1 MQRIRPVIN
10 IKLFACLSAW
20 VLLMAC
26 TKVITDEEMPAPII
40 PPKGSLEKVSVVIGA
55 ANISETK
62 AYHGDEYAQAGEFI
76 HSLHLLIVNE
86 NKEIERHIY
95 FDGTGNDEA
104 AKGNLA
110 QYSTTIESLPPGK
123 KTFYAFANMEKAQVK
138 EKSSTLDALL
148 KGDDFKEG
156 KTLPDELST
165 YVIENPKNGLYDGIK
180 NQTAF
185 IPMSVKQE
193 VNVSV
198 DGQRITISL
207 VRLVAKVKMQLA
219 NNRGKDAVITKLEM
233 KSFANDVALFKGAAV
248 TAAPVASSISV
259 DINPTV
265 TVENNKVSEIVE
277 FYVNETTGTN
287 PFEVTLTINGEKFTG
302 ALKTTSLVRNQ
313 VLPVSLHLLNSTLQ
327 LTVEASVAPIGGYPT
342 LVKLGNKTLTNNHL
356 LKLPE
361 GCYFTIKGEFLTQDD
376 NGVTSKT
383 EKVTKWNWRVSDLN
397 ASRSFITIESA
408 EGAATF
414 EAHLTSMPAK
424 TILLLFDVLEPQP
437 INNAS
442 LTIET
447 VPLQDWDTT
456 YPSAALKWGKKPV
469 WYEPVSLMR
478 KSKKGE

>member
-26 TKVITDEEMPAPII
+26 TKVITDEEMPAPVI

-95 FDGTGNDEA
+95 FDGTGDAEA

-123 KTFYAFANMEKAQVK
+123 KTFYAFANMEKAYVK
-138 EKSSTLDALL
+138 DKSSTLDALL

-180 NQTAF
+180 NKTAF

-207 VRLVAKVKMQLA
+207 VRLVAKVKM
-219 NNRGKDAVITKLEM
+219 
-233 KSFANDVALFKGAAV
+233 
-248 TAAPVASSISV
+248 
-259 DINPTV
+259 
-265 TVENNKVSEIVE
+265 
-277 FYVNETTGTN
+277 
-287 PFEVTLTINGEKFTG
+287 
-302 ALKTTSLVRNQ
+302 
-313 VLPVSLHLLNSTLQ
+313 
-327 LTVEASVAPIGGYPT
+327 
-342 LVKLGNKTLTNNHL
+342 
-356 LKLPE
+356 
-361 GCYFTIKGEFLTQDD
+361 
-376 NGVTSKT
+376 
-383 EKVTKWNWRVSDLN
+383 
-397 ASRSFITIESA
+397 
-408 EGAATF
+408 
-414 EAHLTSMPAK
+414 
-424 TILLLFDVLEPQP
+424 
-437 INNAS
+437 
-442 LTIET
+442 
-447 VPLQDWDTT
+447 
-456 YPSAALKWGKKPV
+456 
-469 WYEPVSLMR
+469 
-478 KSKKGE
+478 

>member
-26 TKVITDEEMPAPII
+26 TKGITDEEMPAPVI

-95 FDGTGNDEA
+95 FDGTGNEEA

-138 EKSSTLDALL
+138 EKSSTLDTLL

-233 KSFANDVALFKGAAV
+233 KSFANEVALFKGAAV

-259 DINPTV
+259 DINPAV
-265 TVENNKVSEIVE
+265 TVANNTVSEIVE

-302 ALKTTSLVRNQ
+302 VLKTTSLVRNQ

-327 LTVEASVAPIGGYPT
+327 LTVKASVAPIGGYPT
-342 LVKLGNKTLTNNHL
+342 LVNLGNNTLTNNYL
-356 LKLPE
+356 FKLPE
-361 GCYFTIKGEFLTQDD
+361 GCYFSVEGEFLTHDD
-376 NGVTSKT
+376 LGTITKR
-383 EKVTKWNWRVSDLN
+383 EAVTKWNWSVSDLD
-397 ASRSFITIESA
+397 ASKSFITIESVQ
-408 EGAATF
+408 GAATF
-414 EAHLTSMPAK
+414 EAHLTSMPEK
-424 TILLLFDVLEPQP
+424 KIELLFDVLEPQQ

-442 LTIET
+442 LTIMT

-456 YPSAALKWGKKPV
+456 YPSAALNWEKKPV
-469 WYEPVSLMR
+469 WYEAVSLTR
-478 KSKKGE
+478 KK

>member
-26 TKVITDEEMPAPII
+26 TKVITDEEMPAPVI

-95 FDGTGNDEA
+95 FDGTGNEEA

-123 KTFYAFANMEKAQVK
+123 KIFYAFANMEKAQVK
-138 EKSSTLDALL
+138 EKSSTLDTLL

-165 YVIENPKNGLYDGIK
+165 YVIEDPKEGLYAGIK
-180 NQTAF
+180 NHSAF

-198 DGQRITISL
+198 DGQRITLSL
-207 VRLVAKVKMQLA
+207 IRLVAKVKMQLA
-219 NNRGKDAVITKLEM
+219 NNRGEDAVITKLEM
-233 KSFANDVALFKGAAV
+233 KSFASDVALFKGAAV
-248 TAAPVASSISV
+248 TTAPVASSISV
-259 DINPTV
+259 DINPAV
-265 TVENNKVSEIVE
+265 TVANNTVSEIEE

-287 PFEVTLTINGEKFTG
+287 PFEVTLTINNKEFTG
-302 ALKTTSLVRNQ
+302 ALGVSSLGRNQ
-313 VLPVSLHLLNSTLQ
+313 VLPVSLHLMQSTLQ
-327 LTVEASVAPIGGYPT
+327 LTINASVAPIGGYPA
-342 LVKLGNKTLTNNHL
+342 LVKLGNNILTNNYL

-361 GCYFTIKGEFLTQDD
+361 GCYFTIDGAFLTHDD
-376 NGVTSKT
+376 KGTTTKR
-383 EKVTKWNWRVSDLN
+383 EAVTKWNWRVSDLD
-397 ASRSFITIESA
+397 ASQSFITIESA
-408 EGAATF
+408 QGAATF

-447 VPLQDWDTT
+447 VPLQDWGTT
-456 YPSAALKWGKKPV
+456 YPSAALKWGEKPV
-469 WYEPVSLMR
+469 WYEPVSLTR
-478 KSKKGE
+478 KK

>member
-26 TKVITDEEMPAPII
+26 TKVITDEEMPAPVI

-95 FDGTGNDEA
+95 FDGTGNEEA

-148 KGDDFKEG
+148 KGADFKEG

-180 NQTAF
+180 NKTAF

-219 NNRGKDAVITKLEM
+219 NNRGKDAEITKLEM
-233 KSFANDVALFKGAAV
+233 KSFANEVALFKGAAV
-248 TAAPVASSISV
+248 TTAPVVSSISV
-259 DINPTV
+259 DINPAV
-265 TVENNKVSEIVE
+265 TVANNTVSEIVE

-287 PFEVTLTINGEKFTG
+287 PFEVTLTINNKEFTG
-302 ALKTTSLVRNQ
+302 ALGVSSLGRNQ
-313 VLPVSLHLLNSTLQ
+313 VLPISLHLMQSTLQ

-342 LVKLGNKTLTNNHL
+342 WVNLGTLTNNYL

-361 GCYFTIKGEFLTQDD
+361 GCYFTIKGEFLTHDD
-376 NGVTSKT
+376 KGTTTKR
-383 EKVTKWNWRVSDLN
+383 EAVTKWNWSITDLN
-397 ASRSFITIESA
+397 DSKSFITIESA

-424 TILLLFDVLEPQP
+424 TILLLFDVLEPQL

-447 VPLQDWDTT
+447 VPLQDWGTT
-456 YPSAALKWGKKPV
+456 YPSAALKWGEKPV
-469 WYEPVSLMR
+469 WYEPVSLTR
-478 KSKKGE
+478 NK

>member
-26 TKVITDEEMPAPII
+26 TKVITDEEMPAPVI

-62 AYHGDEYAQAGEFI
+62 AYHGDEYAQEGEFI

-95 FDGTGNDEA
+95 FDGTGDAEA

-110 QYSTTIESLPPGK
+110 QYSTTIESLAPGK
-123 KTFYAFANMEKAQVK
+123 KTFYAFANMEKAIVK
-138 EKSSTLDALL
+138 EKSSTLDTLL

-156 KTLPDELST
+156 KTLPDELSA
-165 YVIENPKNGLYDGIK
+165 YVIENPKNGLYEGIK
-180 NQTAF
+180 QKTAF

-198 DGQRITISL
+198 DGQRITLSL

-219 NNRGKDAVITKLEM
+219 NNRGRDAVITKLSM
-233 KSFANDVALFKGAAV
+233 TSFANEVALFKGAAAS
-248 TAAPVASSISV
+248 AAPVASSISV
-259 DINPTV
+259 DITPVV
-265 TVENNKVSEIVE
+265 TVANNTVSEIVE
-277 FYVNETTGTN
+277 FYVNETTGTK
-287 PFEVTLTINGEKFTG
+287 PFEVTLTINGADFTG
-302 ALKTTSLVRNQ
+302 VLSLSSLGRNQ
-313 VLPVSLHLLNSTLQ
+313 VLPVSLHLMQSTLK

-342 LVKLGNKTLTNNHL
+342 LVRLGNNTLTENYL
-356 LKLPE
+356 FKLPE
-361 GCYFTIKGEFLTQDD
+361 GCYFSVKGEFLTQDD
-376 NGVTSKT
+376 NGATTKR
-383 EKVTKWNWRVSDLN
+383 EPVTKWNWSVSDLD
-397 ASRSFITIESA
+397 ASKSFITIESA
-408 EGAATF
+408 QGAATF
-414 EAHLTSMPAK
+414 EAHLTSMPGK

-442 LTIET
+442 LTIVT
-447 VPLQDWDTT
+447 VPLQDWDTA
-456 YPSAALKWGKKPV
+456 YPSAALNWGKKPV